1 MNKCLRGI
9 GSIGTCWT
17 KSPQPL
23 TGALPSSPKKI
34 DGRPKKGTASD
45 NTLGVRLLF
54 SGLPEG
60 AVVIDE
66 LEVTVLPR

>member
-1 MNKCLRGI
+1 M
-9 GSIGTCWT
+9 
-17 KSPQPL
+17 
-23 TGALPSSPKKI
+23 KI
-34 DGRPKKGTASD
+34 DGCPKKGKARA
-45 NTLGVRLLF
+45 NALGVRLLI